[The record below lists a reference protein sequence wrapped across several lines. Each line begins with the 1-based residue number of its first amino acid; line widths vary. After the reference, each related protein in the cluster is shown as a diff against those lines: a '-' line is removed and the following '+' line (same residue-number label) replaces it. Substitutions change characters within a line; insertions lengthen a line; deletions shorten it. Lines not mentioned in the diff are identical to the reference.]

1 MSEHQQHVGRRDPR
15 ISDEAIERGRRA
27 HELDR
32 AHVFHSWSAQRDL
45 TPMTILDAEGSW
57 VWDGEGRPMVD
68 FSGQLV
74 FTNVGHRHPK
84 IVAAIREQAETLATV
99 APQHV
104 NDARSEAAR
113 LITERLPE
121 SINHVFFTN
130 AGAEANEHA
139 VRMARLHTGRHK
151 VLSAYLSY
159 HGATRLTA
167 NLTGS
172 LRRVGS
178 DSASDGVVHFQPAY
192 TYRSAFGSESDE
204 QEAERA
210 LAHLRDVIELEGPS
224 TVAAVI
230 LEAVPGT
237 AGIFLP
243 PPGYMAG
250 VKELCRE
257 HGILLIIDEVMVG
270 FGRVG
275 EWFGHQLTGVTPD
288 IVTFAKGV
296 NSGYVPLG
304 GVAMS
309 DDVYESFATTPY
321 PGGLTYSG
329 HPLACAAA
337 VAAITAMEEEGMV
350 AHAKRIGD
358 QIIGPRLAEIAAAH
372 PSVGDVR
379 GAGAFW
385 AVELVKDRQTR
396 ERLAPLGQ
404 VAPVM
409 GRMMAE
415 AKDRGL
421 LLFMAENR
429 FHLCP
434 PLNISDEDLR
444 FGLDVLDQ
452 VLALAASAEADSEH
466 PLAKAIVTAAKD
478 KGLALQQASG
488 FSSSPAVGV
497 TATVSGQKVR
507 VGGPRLLEETGQHEV
522 GTAEAWRSEGAIIL
536 HVLRGGQVVGGLRL
550 ADEVRPESRDAV
562 DALHALGVEVVMI
575 TGDAEAV
582 ANEVG
587 RELGIDRVFAGVRP
601 EDKSAKVSQL
611 QEEGKRVAMVGDGVN
626 DAPALAQADVGIA
639 IGAGTDVAIASA
651 GVILASSDPRSVL
664 SIIQLSRRA
673 YGKMKQNLWWAAGY
687 NLLSVPLA
695 AGILAPVGLVLPM
708 SIGAILM
715 SASTVVVA
723 LNAQLLRRIDLTP
736 EASTRSVLERQK

>member
-1 MSEHQQHVGRRDPR
+1 M
-15 ISDEAIERGRRA
+15 
-27 HELDR
+27 
-32 AHVFHSWSAQRDL
+32 FHSWSAQRDL
-45 TPMTILDAEGSW
+45 NPMTILDAEGSW

-113 LITERLPE
+113 LITEWLPE

-130 AGAEANEHA
+130 AGAEANDHA

-192 TYRSAFGSESDE
+192 TYRSAFGSENDE

-224 TVAAVI
+224 TVAAVV

-237 AGIFLP
+237 AGIFMP

-350 AHAKRIGD
+350 ANAKRIGEE
-358 QIIGPRLAEIAAAH
+358 IIGPRLAEIAAAH

-452 VLALAASAEADSEH
+452 VL
-466 PLAKAIVTAAKD
+466 T
-478 KGLALQQASG
+478 
-488 FSSSPAVGV
+488 
-497 TATVSGQKVR
+497 
-507 VGGPRLLEETGQHEV
+507 
-522 GTAEAWRSEGAIIL
+522 
-536 HVLRGGQVVGGLRL
+536 L
-550 ADEVRPESRDAV
+550 ADE
-562 DALHALGVEVVMI
+562 EV
-575 TGDAEAV
+575 
-582 ANEVG
+582 
-587 RELGIDRVFAGVRP
+587 
-601 EDKSAKVSQL
+601 
-611 QEEGKRVAMVGDGVN
+611 
-626 DAPALAQADVGIA
+626 
-639 IGAGTDVAIASA
+639 
-651 GVILASSDPRSVL
+651 
-664 SIIQLSRRA
+664 
-673 YGKMKQNLWWAAGY
+673 AAG
-687 NLLSVPLA
+687 
-695 AGILAPVGLVLPM
+695 
-708 SIGAILM
+708 
-715 SASTVVVA
+715 
-723 LNAQLLRRIDLTP
+723 
-736 EASTRSVLERQK
+736 

>member
-1 MSEHQQHVGRRDPR
+1 MCIRDR
-15 ISDEAIERGRRA
+15 
-27 HELDR
+27 
-32 AHVFHSWSAQRDL
+32 
-45 TPMTILDAEGSW
+45 
-57 VWDGEGRPMVD
+57 
-68 FSGQLV
+68 
-74 FTNVGHRHPK
+74 
-84 IVAAIREQAETLATV
+84 AETLATV

-250 VKELCRE
+250 VGELCRE

-329 HPLACAAA
+329 PVSYTHLTLPT
-337 VAAITAMEEEGMV
+337 IY
-350 AHAKRIGD
+350 
-358 QIIGPRLAEIAAAH
+358 
-372 PSVGDVR
+372 SV
-379 GAGAFW
+379 
-385 AVELVKDRQTR
+385 
-396 ERLAPLGQ
+396 
-404 VAPVM
+404 
-409 GRMMAE
+409 
-415 AKDRGL
+415 
-421 LLFMAENR
+421 
-429 FHLCP
+429 
-434 PLNISDEDLR
+434 
-444 FGLDVLDQ
+444 
-452 VLALAASAEADSEH
+452 
-466 PLAKAIVTAAKD
+466 
-478 KGLALQQASG
+478 
-488 FSSSPAVGV
+488 
-497 TATVSGQKVR
+497 
-507 VGGPRLLEETGQHEV
+507 
-522 GTAEAWRSEGAIIL
+522 
-536 HVLRGGQVVGGLRL
+536 
-550 ADEVRPESRDAV
+550 
-562 DALHALGVEVVMI
+562 
-575 TGDAEAV
+575 
-582 ANEVG
+582 
-587 RELGIDRVFAGVRP
+587 
-601 EDKSAKVSQL
+601 
-611 QEEGKRVAMVGDGVN
+611 
-626 DAPALAQADVGIA
+626 
-639 IGAGTDVAIASA
+639 
-651 GVILASSDPRSVL
+651 
-664 SIIQLSRRA
+664 
-673 YGKMKQNLWWAAGY
+673 
-687 NLLSVPLA
+687 
-695 AGILAPVGLVLPM
+695 
-708 SIGAILM
+708 
-715 SASTVVVA
+715 
-723 LNAQLLRRIDLTP
+723 
-736 EASTRSVLERQK
+736 

>member
-45 TPMTILDAEGSW
+45 NPMTILDAEGSW

-224 TVAAVI
+224 TVAAVV

-337 VAAITAMEEEGMV
+337 DPSSALTTSRPDTPHPLVDGTTLTQHERDRPTAGPS
-350 AHAKRIGD
+350 RDGD
-358 QIIGPRLAEIAAAH
+358 GSA
-372 PSVGDVR
+372 GGGVR
-379 GAGAFW
+379 
-385 AVELVKDRQTR
+385 VLPELVQR
-396 ERLAPLGQ
+396 ERG
-404 VAPVM
+404 
-409 GRMMAE
+409 
-415 AKDRGL
+415 
-421 LLFMAENR
+421 
-429 FHLCP
+429 
-434 PLNISDEDLR
+434 
-444 FGLDVLDQ
+444 
-452 VLALAASAEADSEH
+452 VLALGALARRLERVVRDGAE
-466 PLAKAIVTAAKD
+466 
-478 KGLALQQASG
+478 
-488 FSSSPAVGV
+488 
-497 TATVSGQKVR
+497 
-507 VGGPRLLEETGQHEV
+507 
-522 GTAEAWRSEGAIIL
+522 
-536 HVLRGGQVVGGLRL
+536 RGERG
-550 ADEVRPESRDAV
+550 
-562 DALHALGVEVVMI
+562 LGVHE
-575 TGDAEAV
+575 GPP
-582 ANEVG
+582 
-587 RELGIDRVFAGVRP
+587 LDRV
-601 EDKSAKVSQL
+601 
-611 QEEGKRVAMVGDGVN
+611 
-626 DAPALAQADVGIA
+626 
-639 IGAGTDVAIASA
+639 
-651 GVILASSDPRSVL
+651 
-664 SIIQLSRRA
+664 
-673 YGKMKQNLWWAAGY
+673 
-687 NLLSVPLA
+687 
-695 AGILAPVGLVLPM
+695 
-708 SIGAILM
+708 
-715 SASTVVVA
+715 
-723 LNAQLLRRIDLTP
+723 
-736 EASTRSVLERQK
+736 

>member
-45 TPMTILDAEGSW
+45 NPMTILDAEGSW

-113 LITERLPE
+113 LITEWLPE

-337 VAAITAMEEEGMV
+337 VAAITAMEEECMV
-350 AHAKRIGD
+350 ANAKRIGEE
-358 QIIGPRLAEIAAAH
+358 IIGPRLAEIAAAH

-452 VLALAASAEADSEH
+452 VL
-466 PLAKAIVTAAKD
+466 T
-478 KGLALQQASG
+478 
-488 FSSSPAVGV
+488 
-497 TATVSGQKVR
+497 
-507 VGGPRLLEETGQHEV
+507 
-522 GTAEAWRSEGAIIL
+522 
-536 HVLRGGQVVGGLRL
+536 L
-550 ADEVRPESRDAV
+550 ADE
-562 DALHALGVEVVMI
+562 EV
-575 TGDAEAV
+575 
-582 ANEVG
+582 
-587 RELGIDRVFAGVRP
+587 
-601 EDKSAKVSQL
+601 
-611 QEEGKRVAMVGDGVN
+611 
-626 DAPALAQADVGIA
+626 
-639 IGAGTDVAIASA
+639 
-651 GVILASSDPRSVL
+651 
-664 SIIQLSRRA
+664 
-673 YGKMKQNLWWAAGY
+673 AAG
-687 NLLSVPLA
+687 
-695 AGILAPVGLVLPM
+695 
-708 SIGAILM
+708 
-715 SASTVVVA
+715 
-723 LNAQLLRRIDLTP
+723 
-736 EASTRSVLERQK
+736 